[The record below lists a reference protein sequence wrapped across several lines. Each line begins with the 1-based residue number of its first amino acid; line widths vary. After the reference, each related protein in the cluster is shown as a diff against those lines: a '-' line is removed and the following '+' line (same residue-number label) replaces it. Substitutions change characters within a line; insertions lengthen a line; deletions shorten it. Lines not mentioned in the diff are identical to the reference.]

1 MQRKTGEVIH
11 RQCRSKQLADS
22 SPLNLP
28 LVYWAIAANGKSSH
42 LLAMDHATAE
52 KAEKALF
59 ELEDGWRAFAIWM
72 AVWSVETEIIEHL
85 DQRASKMD

>member
-1 MQRKTGEVIH
+1 MTLRLPFESPELSYCACLIMQRKTGEVIH

-28 LVYWAIAANGKSSH
+28 LVYWAIAANGKSSR

-59 ELEDGWRAFAIWM
+59 ELEDR
-72 AVWSVETEIIEHL
+72 
-85 DQRASKMD
+85 